1 MEVPLKITAHD
12 IPLSD
17 AVETEIREKVAKL
30 ESYYGRITSC
40 HVVVGAP
47 VRYSHDKEG
56 LYNVS
61 IDLNVP
67 GTELVVNR
75 KAGPDLLVAL
85 RDAFN
90 AARRQLE
97 DYVRRQRGDVK
108 TREVP
113 PHAKVKRLFPRE
125 GYGFL
130 ETPDGREIYFHRNS
144 VMDPGFEHVEI
155 GTEVRFAE
163 EEGEEGPQASTVH
176 LVGKS

>member
-12 IPLSD
+12 ITLSE

-30 ESYYGRITSC
+30 ESYYTRITSC

-47 VRYSHDKEG
+47 VRYPHDKQG

-61 IDLNVP
+61 IDLSVP
-67 GTELVVNR
+67 GAELVVNR
-75 KAGPDLLVAL
+75 KADPDLLVAL

-97 DYVRRQRGDVK
+97 DYVRRQRGAVK
-108 TREVP
+108 TREAP
-113 PHAKVKRLFPRE
+113 PHARVRRLFPQE

-144 VMDPGFEHVEI
+144 VIDPGFDHLEI

-163 EEGEEGPQASTVH
+163 EQGEEGPQASTVH
-176 LVGKS
+176 IVGKS